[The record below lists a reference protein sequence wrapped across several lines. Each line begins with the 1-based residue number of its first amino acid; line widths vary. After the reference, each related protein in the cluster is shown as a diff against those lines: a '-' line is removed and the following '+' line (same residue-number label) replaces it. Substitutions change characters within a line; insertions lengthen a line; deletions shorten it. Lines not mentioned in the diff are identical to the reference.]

1 MNATSEPQ
9 AGPSETTA
17 RLGRLWRWSTGNQFV
32 GVLVLLVGLVV
43 AFSIEEPRFFTAAN
57 IRVMLTGVAILW
69 MISLG
74 LTVVMLTGGFDL
86 SLGSMLSLSG
96 FIFIGFY
103 LHLGLPALV
112 AVILTVVAGALIGAL
127 VNGFLIGRVGM
138 PFLVVT
144 IGTLSL
150 YQGITYLVSN
160 GETTSLTSSL
170 LDSIGFGT
178 AIGVP
183 YTVWIMIGTLVVAL
197 FVLRMTYF
205 GRDIY
210 ATGGNHR
217 AARLAGV
224 NVTRTLIAAY
234 AIAGGMAALGG
245 VLQDAFISAAS
256 PVGAGNIIFDATAAV
271 LLGGTVLGGGVGG
284 VGGTVVGVLF
294 LGVLQN
300 GLSLAGIASA
310 WQQVISGAI
319 VILAVLGQQIQ
330 HGGRVRLD
338 PRLLLARL
346 GDRSSDAAP
355 RR

>member
-1 MNATSEPQ
+1 MTSTSDVDAAVTRRP
-9 AGPSETTA
+9 GRLA
-17 RLGRLWRWSTGNQFV
+17 RLGAWAAGNQYV
-32 GVLVLLVGLVV
+32 GVLVVLLLLVIVF
-43 AFSIEEPRFFTAAN
+43 AIREPRFLTVAN
-57 IRVMLTGVAILW
+57 IRVMLTGVAVLW

-86 SLGSMLSLSG
+86 SLGSMLALSG
-96 FIFIGFY
+96 FIFVGFY
-103 LHLGLPALV
+103 LHLGVPALAAIV
-112 AVILTVVAGALIGAL
+112 LTVAAGALIGAL
-127 VNGFLIGRVGM
+127 VNGFLIGGLGM

-170 LDSIGFGT
+170 LDSIGFDDVF
-178 AIGVP
+178 GVP
-183 YTVWIMIGTLVVAL
+183 ITVWIMIGTLVVAL

-205 GRDIY
+205 GRDVY
-210 ATGGNHR
+210 ATGGNAT

-224 NVTRTLIAAY
+224 NVTRTLMVAY
-234 AIAGGMAALGG
+234 GIAGAMAALAG
-245 VLQDAFISAAS
+245 VLQAAFISAAS
-256 PVGAGNIIFDATAAV
+256 PVGSGTVIFDATAAV
-271 LLGGTVLGGGVGG
+271 LLGGTVLGGGIGG

-319 VILAVLGQQIQ
+319 VIHAVLGQQ
-330 HGGRVRLD
+330 L
-338 PRLLLARL
+338 PRRRRPGFRL
-346 GDRSSDAAP
+346 GRMATRGGEPS
-355 RR
+355 